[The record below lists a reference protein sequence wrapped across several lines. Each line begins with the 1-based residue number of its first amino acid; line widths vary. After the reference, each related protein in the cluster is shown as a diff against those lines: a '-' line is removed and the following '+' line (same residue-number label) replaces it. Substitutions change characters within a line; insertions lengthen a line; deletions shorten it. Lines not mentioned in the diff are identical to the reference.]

1 MKSFVIKVGF
11 ANVKEAEKKLNEE
24 LKKIENF
31 VSMKIVNN
39 GQHSSAVVF
48 CDEENASVTPQV
60 KIIEFS
66 VTDTTEAKKTID
78 KALEGLDII
87 SVDVATPIDGNR
99 LVVLY
104 AAEEE
109 DEDEGDN
116 PSEGD
121 DTETSN
127 ESEITD

>member
-48 CDEENASVTPQV
+48 CDEENTSVTPQV

-104 AAEEE
+104 AAEE
-109 DEDEGDN
+109 DEEEGN
-116 PSEGD
+116 EHSEGD

-127 ESEITD
+127 ESEITN

>member
-109 DEDEGDN
+109 DNES
-116 PSEGD
+116 SEGD
-121 DTETSN
+121 DTETNN
-127 ESEITD
+127 ENP